1 MQVTQLG
8 AEGLKRDYRIVVD
21 SGNIEDKLNER
32 LRTLSQNVRMRGF
45 RPGKVPLS
53 LLRKLHGKS
62 LMGEVL
68 EETVSE
74 TSQKV
79 LNQEDIRAA
88 MQPRI
93 ENVKFEEGS
102 SLEYTLSVEI
112 LPRFEIGNFGDI
124 SLERPVT
131 SVSDDDIEEFRA
143 RVARQQKSFTPA
155 PTENHKA
162 RPGDAVLINFVGRTG
177 GRLFEGGSGTDYLL
191 ELGSG
196 LFIPGFEEQL
206 EGARAGD
213 KIDVS
218 VRFPEGYSSEDLAG
232 KDAEFEVD
240 IKEVRIAEEAEI
252 NDELATRLGL
262 DDLDALKKVATEQ
275 IEAENTRLSR
285 LKLKRALLDALA
297 ERYDFDV
304 PSGMLD
310 LEFEMIW
317 NELLRDFERQGGDFT
332 SLGKPE
338 AEVKE
343 EYRAIAER
351 RVRLG
356 LLLSEIGRQNNID
369 VRQDE
374 LNRVIAEEARR
385 NPGNEKKVFDY
396 YKENPEV
403 LSRLR
408 APLLEDK
415 VVNFILEMAK
425 IADREVSRDEL
436 MREPEDDEVMAIK
449 KKTPPNKAKKAKKAK
464 KARKTKKTS
473 KTSKTAGSA
482 AKKTTAKKKAAKS
495 DKAKPDKE

>member
-8 AEGLKRDYRIVVD
+8 AEGLKRDYKIVVD

-32 LRTLSQNVRMRGF
+32 LRTLGRNVRMRGF

-53 LLRKLHGKS
+53 LLKKLHGKS

-74 TSQKV
+74 TSQKL

-93 ENVKFEEGS
+93 ENVKFEEGN
-102 SLEYTLSVEI
+102 SLEFTLSVEI
-112 LPRFEIGNFGDI
+112 LPQFEIGDFGGI
-124 SLERPVT
+124 SLERLVT
-131 SVSDDDIEEFRA
+131 SVSDDDIEEFLA
-143 RVARQQKSFTPA
+143 RVARQQKRFTAAPA
-155 PTENHKA
+155 ENHEA
-162 RPGDAVLINFVGRTG
+162 RPGDAVLINFVGRTD

-206 EGARAGD
+206 EGAKAGD
-213 KIDVS
+213 KINVS
-218 VRFPEGYSSEDLAG
+218 VRFPEEYSSEELAG

-240 IKEVRIAEEAEI
+240 IKEVQIAEEAEI

-262 DDLDALKKVATEQ
+262 DDLEALKKVATEQ
-275 IEAENTRLSR
+275 IGAEHGRLSR

-304 PSGMLD
+304 PPGMLD

-317 NELLRDFERQGGDFT
+317 SEFLRDLDRQGVDFT

-338 AEVKE
+338 AEIKE

-369 VRQDE
+369 IRQDE
-374 LNRVIAEEARR
+374 LTRVIAEEARR

-396 YKENPEV
+396 YKENPEA

-415 VVNFILEMAK
+415 VVNFILEMVK
-425 IADREVSRDEL
+425 VADREVSREEL
-436 MREPEDDEVMAIK
+436 LFEPEDDEVMAAR
-449 KKTPPNKAKKAKKAK
+449 KKTPPKKAKKAP
-464 KARKTKKTS
+464 KAPKAPKATKTKKAK
-473 KTSKTAGSA
+473 KTSEPAGAA
-482 AKKTTAKKKAAKS
+482 AKKATAKKKAAK
-495 DKAKPDKE
+495 PDKK